1 MLATGMQRDK
11 YLQELVQT
19 DMLLEYAIEH
29 NDTQEIERLQEKL
42 AKLSSLGECKN
53 VWNGRN

>member
-29 NDTQEIERLQEKL
+29 NDTQEIERLRAKL
-42 AKLSSLGECKN
+42 AQLSSLGECKD